1 MGNTGLRRTLRGRTI
16 IVTRPRVAAQS
27 LAARLRARGAR
38 VIFAP
43 LIRTA
48 PPRSWRALDAALKN
62 ISQFDAVVFTS
73 GNAVAFFFAR
83 MKKTL
88 KKKPAS
94 PRILAA
100 VGAATAKAAAAH
112 GWRCTIVPEDSRAA
126 GLVRVLRLKRGA
138 RVLLPR
144 AEHGLDVLSDGLR
157 ACGAHVT
164 PAVAYRTL
172 LDDAG
177 RKTLRRALRLGAD
190 AVCFASGSA
199 VVALGARVLKPAAV
213 AIGPTTAAALRAR
226 GIVPAAI
233 AKKPDPEAFAQA
245 VERALTRPR

>member
-1 MGNTGLRRTLRGRTI
+1 MLKGRT
-16 IVTRPRVAAQS
+16 VVLTRPRAAS
-27 LAARLRARGAR
+27 KPLAARLRARGAR

-43 LIRTA
+43 LIRTL
-48 PPRSWRALDAALKN
+48 PPRSWRGLDDALKN
-62 ISQFDAVVFTS
+62 MARFDAVVFAS
-73 GNAVAFFFAR
+73 ANAVSFFFAR

-88 KKKPAS
+88 KKRSPA
-94 PRILAA
+94 PRIVAA

-112 GWRCTIVPEDSRAA
+112 GWRCSVVPEDSRAA
-126 GLVRVLRLKRGA
+126 GLARVLQIKRGA

-144 AEHGLDVLSDGLR
+144 AERGLNVLPDSLR
-157 ACGAHVT
+157 AGGARVT
-164 PAVAYRTL
+164 LAAAYRTIP
-172 LDDAG
+172 DSAG
-177 RKTLRRALRLGAD
+177 LKTLRRALASGAD

-199 VVALGARVLKPAAV
+199 VSALGGRSLRPAVAV
-213 AIGPTTAAALRAR
+213 AIGPATAAALRAR